1 MRFRP
6 AAARAAAAQLAAAL
20 WLALGTNAC
29 EHPQPVVPPP
39 PPPAPP
45 PPPPARV
52 DTPLP
57 LPPDLVFAARWS
69 EPAALL
75 RQVQGWA
82 GGELSLELW
91 LRGRVGRPSR
101 PVDLQAP
108 IEFFALWN
116 GKSEPPALRWAVSF
130 ALATANPADV
140 PRDPRTVESP
150 IGLSCAEAHALGS
163 VPLRMV
169 CSGSDEDLQELLPAA
184 TRAVPLAPLGSGKLS
199 SIFHAE
205 PLRAVADDTLQARTR
220 AWLETALGLQSLN
233 ERGNAQLA
241 GIAHELSDE
250 LRNIA
255 DDFDGAQIELAPKA
269 DEKQLELSI
278 VAPRAAARSELMQ
291 LLIGTGAAGIA
302 PADFWQLQLGSEDAG
317 YLWAFNAVPLARLR
331 APFSALLGTLLDF
344 RGLPERLQQQGSW
357 LIEHLPMPMGP
368 IVHAAGHLPASGAAR
383 GAPAPWLAEIGWQA
397 FGFAGRFSA
406 FDNWTDQLASA
417 FNDPI
422 LGPQF
427 GRLVRSAWGARWVPQ
442 HIKRRQLL
450 AAPGL
455 PKGSF
460 LLELAFASAREEQ
473 PATAA
478 DAPAEGH
485 RHAAHPG
492 TPTLY
497 VLFVPDPDGV
507 KIAWAADEKFL
518 LSLAANPARRP
529 LSATLAARGGLG
541 VLHEQRTLMGGFSS
555 LAAFANGP
563 AERWG
568 LGAQLVSAVD
578 VAPHRGLSPILYRVS
593 QQAELPVLSI
603 NASLGRE
610 TLEDLLFL
618 IADEAPHP

>member
-1 MRFRP
+1 MRFTP
-6 AAARAAAAQLAAAL
+6 AAAAAAL
-20 WLALGTNAC
+20 SLALGANAC
-29 EHPQPVVPPP
+29 EHPAPV
-39 PPPAPP
+39 APP
-45 PPPPARV
+45 PPPPVAPPPPPPPRV
-52 DTPLP
+52 ETPLP

-75 RQVQGWA
+75 KQVQGWA
-82 GGELSLELW
+82 GGDLSLELW
-91 LRGRVGRPSR
+91 LRGRVGRPR
-101 PVDLQAP
+101 HPVDLQAP
-108 IEFFALWN
+108 VEFFALWN

-130 ALATANPADV
+130 ALGTANPADI
-140 PRDPRTVESP
+140 PREPRAVESP
-150 IGLSCAEAHALGS
+150 IGLSCAEAHALGP

-169 CSGSDEDLQELLPAA
+169 CSSSEADLRELLPAA
-184 TRAVPLAPLGSGKLS
+184 TRALPLAPIGTGKLS
-199 SIFHAE
+199 SIFHAA
-205 PLRAVADDTLQARTR
+205 PLHEVADVTLEARTR
-220 AWLETALGLQSLN
+220 AWLESALGLQSLN
-233 ERGNAQLA
+233 ERGSAQLA

-255 DDFDGAQIELAPKA
+255 DDFDGAQLELAPKA
-269 DEKQLELSI
+269 EEKQLELSI

-302 PADFWQLQLGSEDAG
+302 PTDFWQLQLASEDAG
-317 YLWAFNAVPLARLR
+317 YLWAFSAVPLARLR
-331 APFSALLGTLLDF
+331 GPFSALLGTLLDF
-344 RGLPERLQQQGSW
+344 RGLPDRLQQQGSW

-368 IVHAAGHLPASGAAR
+368 IVHAAGHLPASTDPRA
-383 GAPAPWLAEIGWQA
+383 APAPWLADLGWQA
-397 FGFAGRFSA
+397 LGFAGRFNE

-442 HIKRRQLL
+442 HIKRRRLQ

-460 LLELAFASAREEQ
+460 LLELAFAQPRAEQ
-473 PATAA
+473 AAAPA
-478 DAPAEGH
+478 DAPPEAPA
-485 RHAAHPG
+485 HAFHPSI
-492 TPTLY
+492 PTLY
-497 VLFVPDPDGV
+497 VLFVPEPDGV

-518 LSLAANPARRP
+518 LSLAASAARRP

-555 LAAFANGP
+555 LAAFANGN
-563 AERWG
+563 AERLG
-568 LGAQLVSAVD
+568 LGAEWIASID

-593 QQAELPVLSI
+593 QQSETPALAIS
-603 NASLGRE
+603 ASLGRE

-618 IADEAPHP
+618 IAERAPHP

>member
-1 MRFRP
+1 
-6 AAARAAAAQLAAAL
+6 
-20 WLALGTNAC
+20 
-29 EHPQPVVPPP
+29 
-39 PPPAPP
+39 
-45 PPPPARV
+45 
-52 DTPLP
+52 LP
-57 LPPDLVFAARWS
+57 SDLVFAARWT

-75 RQVQGWA
+75 KQVQGWL

-108 IEFFALWN
+108 IEFFALWD

-130 ALATANPADV
+130 ALATANPADI
-140 PRDPRTVESP
+140 PREPLRVESP
-150 IGLSCAEAHALGS
+150 IGLSCAEAHALGP

-169 CSGSDEDLQELLPAA
+169 CSGSDAALEELLPAA
-184 TRAVPLAPLGSGKLS
+184 TRAVPLAPIGSGKLS
-199 SIFHAE
+199 SVFHAG
-205 PLRAVADDTLQARTR
+205 PLREVADATLQARAR
-220 AWLETALGLQSLN
+220 AWLESALGLQSLN

-241 GIAHELSDE
+241 GIAHELGDE

-255 DDFDGAQIELAPKA
+255 DDFDGAQLELAPSA
-269 DEKQLELSI
+269 EQQQLELSI

-302 PADFWQLQLGSEDAG
+302 PSDFWQLQLGSEDAG

-331 APFSALLGTLLDF
+331 GPFSALLGTLLDF
-344 RGLPERLQQQGSW
+344 RGLPDRLQQQGSW

-368 IVHAAGHLPASGAAR
+368 IVHASGHLPASDDVR
-383 GAPAPWLAEIGWQA
+383 SAPAPWLADIGWQA
-397 FGFAGRFSA
+397 FGFAGRFSE

-442 HIKRRQLL
+442 HIRRRHPF

-460 LLELAFASAREEQ
+460 LLEVSFALPRPERSA
-473 PATAA
+473 AA
-478 DAPAEGH
+478 AEAPSEAPAH
-485 RHAAHPG
+485 PAHPSV
-492 TPTLY
+492 PTLY

-518 LSLAANPARRP
+518 VSLASNPARRP

-541 VLHEQRTLMGGFSS
+541 ALHEQRTLMGGFSS
-555 LAAFANGP
+555 LAAIANGN
-563 AERWG
+563 AARLA
-568 LGAQLVSAVD
+568 LGAELSSTVD
-578 VAPHRGLSPILYRVS
+578 VAPHRGLTPILYRVS
-593 QQAELPVLSI
+593 QQADIAALSI
-603 NASLGRE
+603 SASLGLE
-610 TLEDLLFL
+610 TLQDLMFL
-618 IADEAPHP
+618 IADASPRP

>member
-1 MRFRP
+1 MRLRR
-6 AAARAAAAQLAAAL
+6 AAARAAAAL
-20 WLALGTNAC
+20 WLALGANAC
-29 EHPQPVVPPP
+29 EHPAPVVPPP

-45 PPPPARV
+45 PPPPPRV

-57 LPPDLVFAARWS
+57 LPADLLFAARWS

-75 RQVQGWA
+75 KQVQGWA
-82 GGELSLELW
+82 GGELALELW

-101 PVDLQAP
+101 PIDLQAP

-116 GKSEPPALRWAVSF
+116 GQSEPPALRWAVSF
-130 ALATANPADV
+130 ALATANPADI
-140 PRDPRTVESP
+140 PRDPRAVDSP
-150 IGLSCAEAHALGS
+150 IGLSCAEAHALGA

-169 CSGSDEDLQELLPAA
+169 CSSSGAALQELLPAA
-184 TRAVPLAPLGSGKLS
+184 TRALPLAPLGSGKLS
-199 SIFHAE
+199 STFHAG
-205 PLRAVADDTLQARTR
+205 PLREVDDATLQARAR
-220 AWLETALGLQSLN
+220 GWLEAALGLQSLN
-233 ERGNAQLA
+233 ERGSAQLA

-255 DDFDGAQIELAPKA
+255 DDFDGAQLELRPKPE
-269 DEKQLELSI
+269 EKQLELSL

-331 APFSALLGTLLDF
+331 GPFSALLGTLLDF
-344 RGLPERLQQQGSW
+344 RGLPDRLQQQGSW

-368 IVHAAGHLPASGAAR
+368 IVHASGHLPASSDPRA
-383 GAPAPWLAEIGWQA
+383 APAPWLRDIGWQA
-397 FGFAGRFSA
+397 LGFAGRFNE

-442 HIKRRQLL
+442 HIKRRHSL
-450 AAPGL
+450 AASL

-460 LLELAFASAREEQ
+460 LLEVAFAAPREEP
-473 PATAA
+473 PAAA
-478 DAPAEGH
+478 AEEPVEASA
-485 RHAAHPG
+485 HAAHSRV
-492 TPTLY
+492 PTLY

-507 KIAWAADEKFL
+507 KVAWAADEKFL
-518 LSLAANPARRP
+518 VSLASNPARRP

-555 LAAFANGP
+555 LAAFANGN
-563 AERWG
+563 AERLG
-568 LGAQLVSAVD
+568 LGTELVAAVD

-593 QQAELPVLSI
+593 QEAEIPALSI
-603 NASLGRE
+603 RASLGRE

-618 IADEAPHP
+618 IADRAPHP